1 MILNFGNKLV
11 EIRYGQ
17 DTRNPIKSHIQFDL
31 FSSLKK
37 KKGKIGQEVE
47 KVTQR
52 ISHLR
57 RSQIWYA
64 YIKYV
69 LSSYT
74 TRS

>member
-37 KKGKIGQEVE
+37 KKE
-47 KVTQR
+47 KLVKK
-52 ISHLR
+52 LKKLLN
-57 RSQIWYA
+57 A
-64 YIKYV
+64 YHI
-69 LSSYT
+69 
-74 TRS
+74 